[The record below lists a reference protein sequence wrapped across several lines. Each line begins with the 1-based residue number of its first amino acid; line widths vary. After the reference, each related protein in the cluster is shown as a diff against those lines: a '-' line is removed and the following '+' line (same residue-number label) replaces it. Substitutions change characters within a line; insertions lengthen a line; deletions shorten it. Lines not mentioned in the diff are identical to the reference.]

1 MIENDL
7 LLKIEG
13 LEKVIKEQQDSADMY
28 KLQLEETKK
37 QLDDY
42 NKPEITP
49 MMIDNI
55 HSAIEKAVEGFDFE
69 NTDNYEFE
77 FGMDY
82 DGKVHVESVGLQ
94 AAYELTDQIVTKVCN
109 LFKEAD
115 CPTDEELKHC
125 PDCIAEACNEACY
138 EFNHDNAKI

>member
-13 LEKVIKEQQDSADMY
+13 LEKVIKLQQDSADMY

-55 HSAIEKAVEGFDFE
+55 HSAIEKAVEGFDFS
-69 NTDNYEFE
+69 NNDNYEFE
-77 FGMDY
+77 FGMEY
-82 DGKVHVESVGLQ
+82 DGKVYVESVNLQ
-94 AAYELTDQIVTKVCN
+94 CAYELTEKIVNNVCS

-115 CPTDEELKHC
+115 CPE
-125 PDCIAEACNEACY
+125 
-138 EFNHDNAKI
+138 DNNDNS